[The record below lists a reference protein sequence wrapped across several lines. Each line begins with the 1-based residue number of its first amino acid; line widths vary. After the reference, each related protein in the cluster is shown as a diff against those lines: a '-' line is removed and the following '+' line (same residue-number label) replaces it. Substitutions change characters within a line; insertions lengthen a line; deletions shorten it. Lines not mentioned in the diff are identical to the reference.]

1 MQFAEGL
8 CDRQAAEQ
16 VRSRLDWKYVLSL
29 VLDDGGFDYSVLSEF
44 RSRLVEGQAEQLLFD
59 IMLELFKTKSLLK
72 ARGNQRT
79 DSTHVLAKIRA
90 LNRVECVHETLRA
103 ALNSLA
109 GGDTGLAAKLGVGSV
124 V

>member
-29 VLDDGGFDYSVLSEF
+29 ELDDGGFDYSVLSEF

-59 IMLELFKTKSLLK
+59 IMLELFKTKSLPK

-79 DSTHVLAKIRA
+79 DSTHVLQAIYQTSELEWLAKIPA
-90 LNRVECVHETLRA
+90 VEFYGRC
-103 ALNSLA
+103 
-109 GGDTGLAAKLGVGSV
+109 GSSTTNL
-124 V
+124 